1 MTLLLKK
8 RKERMEK
15 LKSPKTYLLFDS
27 ANTFF
32 RARHVVRGDDV
43 ETKLGLALHICMNS
57 IKKCYER
64 FKADHVVFCFEGRS
78 WRKDF
83 YTQYKANRKETRDAM
98 TPAEQ
103 EADKLFWETFDEF
116 KNFVTEKTNCTVLQH
131 PELEA
136 DDLIAGWTQSP
147 PNDKHIIVSSDTD
160 FYQLLSENVSQYN
173 GITDIFANTQGFVDD
188 KDNPVIDKKT
198 KEPKLPPDPKWLLF
212 EKCMRGDSSDNVFS
226 AYPKVRKNKLLEA
239 FNDRENQGFNWN
251 NLMLSRWVD
260 HNGRE
265 RIVKDEYAINQQL
278 IDLTMQPD
286 DIKVKIAETIANAT
300 DQAKAVGNV
309 GIHLMK
315 FCSKHDL
322 VRIRD
327 NVKFYAEPFNAR
339 FYQDQAVAG

>member
-8 RKERMEK
+8 QKERMEK

-136 DDLIAGWTQSP
+136 DDLIAGWTQSH

-160 FYQLLSENVSQYN
+160 FYQLLSENV
-173 GITDIFANTQGFVDD
+173 
-188 KDNPVIDKKT
+188 
-198 KEPKLPPDPKWLLF
+198 
-212 EKCMRGDSSDNVFS
+212 
-226 AYPKVRKNKLLEA
+226 
-239 FNDRENQGFNWN
+239 
-251 NLMLSRWVD
+251 
-260 HNGRE
+260 
-265 RIVKDEYAINQQL
+265 
-278 IDLTMQPD
+278 
-286 DIKVKIAETIANAT
+286 
-300 DQAKAVGNV
+300 
-309 GIHLMK
+309 
-315 FCSKHDL
+315 
-322 VRIRD
+322 
-327 NVKFYAEPFNAR
+327 
-339 FYQDQAVAG
+339 